1 MEDAPEYG
9 SINKNIPLILKAV
22 DGVGVMV
29 GVRDGVIDGVGLNE
43 GVGVG
48 VWEEGVIDGVGE
60 GLVVILG
67 VTVGVCVK
75 VGVGEGVTQEKVF
88 VISQDAASII
98 FIIINGLLLKI
109 LGIGTLTG
117 AVVTADNERTQVI
130 WFMSQTYMS

>member
-1 MEDAPEYG
+1 MY
-9 SINKNIPLILKAV
+9 KNPITAISSVGTPYV
-22 DGVGVMV
+22 PNYSTFGTHFSVYGVG
-29 GVRDGVIDGVGLNE
+29 GGLA
-43 GVGVG
+43 
-48 VWEEGVIDGVGE
+48 
-60 GLVVILG
+60 VILG

-88 VISQDAASII
+88 VISQDEASII

-117 AVVTADNERTQVI
+117 ADITADNERTQVI